1 MKPELNKTDIP
12 DWVVERVKQRRGK
25 VFVSDDMR
33 PERTALVVVDL
44 QNCFMMEGIAHV
56 LVPQAHAIVPNVN
69 KLAKALRR
77 LGGLVVWIRNSVSYD
92 WTLAFEKLSH
102 AAQAKKRA
110 EAIQPGSIGH
120 ALWGELD
127 VQPEDVIVE
136 KRRYS
141 AFIQDASDIEK
152 QLQTRQI
159 KTVLVTGTATNVCCD
174 STARDAVLR
183 DFETV
188 MITDGNAA
196 KTDYEHNAALINFY
210 LSFGDVMTADQA
222 IGFLSQNQKAL
233 VPGIT
238 IH

>member
-1 MKPELNKTDIP
+1 MKPELNKTEIP
-12 DWVVERVKQRRGK
+12 DWVLERVKQKRGK
-25 VFVSDDMR
+25 VFVSDDMK
-33 PERTALVVVDL
+33 PEHTALVVVDL
-44 QNCFMMEGIAHV
+44 QNCFMMEGVAHV

-69 KLAKALRR
+69 RLAKTLRS

-102 AAQAKKRA
+102 PAQAKRRA
-110 EAIQPGSIGH
+110 EAIQPGSVGH
-120 ALWGELD
+120 ALWSELD
-127 VQPEDVIVE
+127 VRPEDLVVE

-141 AFIQDASDIEK
+141 AFIQGGSDIETHLRARK
-152 QLQTRQI
+152 I

-210 LSFGDVMTADQA
+210 LSFGDVMSSDQA
-222 IGFLSQNQKAL
+222 IGFLSQSHRA
-233 VPGIT
+233 VERRAG
-238 IH
+238 